1 MVKPSA
7 LSISTS
13 ELKEKVDND
22 DIQYLHRHMGLVQNK
37 KTLDLLSYLS
47 HNWQK
52 IHRESEKVEKELPLE
67 FMDSELAISIIR
79 KEATS
84 LLNKAVIDGNISVM
98 KRVSGRKTRGR
109 DISGIKTLR
118 KIERKMDQ
126 PVWICY
132 VYGKMGTGKTDL
144 ALLLAELWK
153 SNGHGREIGSN
164 IKSFKEKE
172 RYIDNFQALK
182 TWLSSN
188 KKEKIFVFD
197 EASSHVSGYG
207 SDSYDTTKYFS
218 KLLKKF
224 RKHKG
229 HLIIIGHTGKDV
241 HPEIRRL
248 SSDKIK
254 KLTKKD
260 AVFCKDIGPDGEPME
275 IELKIKGIPKTNY
288 TFDTYESTGWR
299 WKEKQDSITEK
310 VKKIGDKITETQNKK
325 YIKNYKTKEGRYID
339 KDVLRLEYNLSENE
353 SRLLAKYIETET
365 NLLKKQIEK
374 PDKKP
379 KT

>member
-22 DIQYLHRHMGLVQNK
+22 DIQYLHRHMGLVKNK
-37 KTLDLLSYLS
+37 KTLELLNYLS
-47 HNWQK
+47 HNWPK
-52 IHRESEKVEKELPLE
+52 IHKEATSRDKQLPLD
-67 FMDSELAISIIR
+67 FMDSEIAKSVIR
-79 KEATS
+79 KEATA

-98 KRVSGRKTRGR
+98 KRVSGRKTRGK

-118 KIERKMDQ
+118 KIERKMDK

-132 VYGKMGTGKTDL
+132 VFGNMGTGKTDL
-144 ALLLAELWK
+144 ALLLSELWK
-153 SNGHGREIGSN
+153 SGGYNREIGSN

-172 RYIDNFQALK
+172 RYINNFQALK

-207 SDSYDTTKYFS
+207 SDSYDATKYFS

-224 RKHKG
+224 RKHKA

-248 SSDKIK
+248 ASDKIK
-254 KLTKKD
+254 KITKKD
-260 AVFCKDIGPDGEPME
+260 AVFCNEIGKDGEPEE
-275 IELKIKGIPKTNY
+275 IELEIKGIPRTNY

-299 WKEKQDSITEK
+299 WKEKQDTITEK
-310 VKKIGDKITETQNKK
+310 VKKIGTTINEIKDKK

-339 KDVLRLEYNLSENE
+339 RDVLRLEYNLSENE

-365 NLLKKQIEK
+365 DLLKKTKNTKQDIE
-374 PDKKP
+374 
-379 KT
+379 